1 MENCLF
7 TVTLLL
13 NSMHKILCPP
23 ILSAAVVQPAKE
35 FTEAVGIM
43 VARRD
48 GSIPLIYH
56 PGLHAVS
63 NPANKI
69 GTARWNMRSTGRKG
83 RQSRGVLC
91 ENSLFGCT
99 IEYNATV

>member
-7 TVTLLL
+7 TITLLL

-23 ILSAAVVQPAKE
+23 ILSVAIVQPAKE

-43 VARRD
+43 VPRRG

-56 PGLHAVS
+56 PSLHAVS
-63 NPANKI
+63 NPANKS
-69 GTARWNMRSTGRKG
+69 GTAVVEYEKHRKG
-83 RQSRGVLC
+83 RAWLHYRV
-91 ENSLFGCT
+91 
-99 IEYNATV
+99 